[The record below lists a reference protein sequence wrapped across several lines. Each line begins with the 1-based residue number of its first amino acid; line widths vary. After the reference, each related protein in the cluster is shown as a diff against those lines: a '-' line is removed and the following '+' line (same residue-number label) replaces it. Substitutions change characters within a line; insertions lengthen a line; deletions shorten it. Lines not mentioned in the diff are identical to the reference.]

1 MCYMDFIKILSD
13 ISIILASFVAIYGI
27 TAWKREFVGKRRIE
41 LAEDTLVLF
50 YEAQDVIRVVRSPL
64 GFGGEGTTRK
74 PQEDE
79 TPTQKSARD
88 SAYVVFERF
97 EPHQELFSKLHAMRY
112 RFMAQIGREAANPFD
127 DLRKIRLEIFS
138 AARRLSRLWAE
149 DVSSLLDEQQSQ
161 HFEKREKYEAI
172 FWDTFDEND
181 PINPRLDKVISDIEN
196 ICRPIIME
204 KGKTVSWLKRLW
216 SKRCKNSKT
225 TSKTSE
231 GI

>member
-1 MCYMDFIKILSD
+1 
-13 ISIILASFVAIYGI
+13 
-27 TAWKREFVGKRRIE
+27 
-41 LAEDTLVLF
+41 
-50 YEAQDVIRVVRSPL
+50 RVVRSPL

-88 SAYVVFERF
+88 AAYVVFERF

-181 PINPRLDKVISDIEN
+181 PINPRLDKAISDIEN

-204 KGKTVSWLKRLW
+204 KGKAISWLKRLW
-216 SKRCKNSKT
+216 SKKCKSSKT
-225 TSKTSE
+225 TNET
-231 GI
+231 GG